1 VLQYTGGTTGEP
13 KGAMLTHAN
22 FCAVLNI
29 FNYWDHN
36 NVSQGMEKALAVLPL
51 FHIFG
56 LTFIM
61 LLAVANREQ
70 VVLHIKFDP
79 DRVLADISRKKIPRY
94 ASGIPII
101 ATSATPKNVRL
112 EGPPMLLLAFSN
124 SLSSP
129 ADLGNRFRPFLR
141 SAAPFHRFPNRL
153 LPRSCAGPVIQRCP
167 AEQAC
172 PTPEAYKM
180 LYYRADQKGGG
191 KMCKR
196 GPLGAAGGHVHTLA
210 GLANEGAQPV
220 SAFAHRQGSRRWSFR
235 QAP

>member
-1 VLQYTGGTTGEP
+1 
-13 KGAMLTHAN
+13 
-22 FCAVLNI
+22 
-29 FNYWDHN
+29 
-36 NVSQGMEKALAVLPL
+36 VSQGMEKALAVLPL

-129 ADLGNRFRPFLR
+129 ADLGNRFLPFLR

-180 LYYRADQKGGG
+180 LYYRADQKGGV
-191 KMCKR
+191 KCASVAPLEQRAAMCTRLLDLRMKAPSQSVLSRIDKEADDGRFAKR
-196 GPLGAAGGHVHTLA
+196 PS
-210 GLANEGAQPV
+210 GLQPV
-220 SAFAHRQGSRRWSFR
+220 QTLNEYEAGAVHRRPV
-235 QAP
+235 APGA